1 MLTNHTLTL
10 HPADGAVCTQRG
22 KAIGAGGHNDSGGA
36 SSASH
41 RGTPPLPYDQTPE
54 RTGWP
59 RAVQLDAEARRKRAT
74 VSQVRRTRSA
84 KGEQQQQ
91 EQWQPGGPDT
101 TGNSGF
107 GRPARRP
114 TSVRPRPLRARLG
127 GGRRVKGVGRL
138 RLLRLP
144 TAASAGW
151 TRPARRSPQRSGHL
165 RTLAS
170 GPPAPRQIFAPSQ
183 AIAIWAPAPGRGQR
197 PRPRLRQAGPPRGQ
211 AAQAQR
217 TRPSTRPG
225 RKDFNQE
232 RALSESG
239 KLPIDREE
247 GSPRQAPQG
256 AGQAPAGGGRVINGP
271 VT

>member
-1 MLTNHTLTL
+1 MVARPPRPTGEPHLFRTTR
-10 HPADGAVCTQRG
+10 PRRGRDGPGPCSWTQRPDG
-22 KAIGAGGHNDSGGA
+22 SGPRFHKSEGHTQQRGSSSSNSSGSREA
-36 SSASH
+36 L
-41 RGTPPLPYDQTPE
+41 TPPETQ
-54 RTGWP
+54 GS
-59 RAVQLDAEARRKRAT
+59 AVPHSGPQ
-74 VSQVRRTRSA
+74 SA
-84 KGEQQQQ
+84 
-91 EQWQPGGPDT
+91 
-101 TGNSGF
+101 
-107 GRPARRP
+107 
-114 TSVRPRPLRARLG
+114 RPRPLRARLG
-127 GGRRVKGVGRL
+127 GGRRVKGDGRL

-151 TRPARRSPQRSGHL
+151 TRPARRSPRRSGHL

-247 GSPRQAPQG
+247 GSPQQAPQG